1 MFQKAGIALKCKI
14 FSPNGPE
21 FELLGGV
28 GKLGKSLANALKT
41 KHNI

>member
-1 MFQKAGIALKCKI
+1 MQWKI
-14 FSPNGPE
+14 IGLGVGFGSPNGPE
-21 FELLGGV
+21 FELLGRL